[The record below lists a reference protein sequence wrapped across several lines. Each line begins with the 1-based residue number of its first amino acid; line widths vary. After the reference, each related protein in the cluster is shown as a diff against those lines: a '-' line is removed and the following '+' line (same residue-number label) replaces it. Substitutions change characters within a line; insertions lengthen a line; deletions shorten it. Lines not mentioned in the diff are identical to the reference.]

1 MILRL
6 QAANAQ
12 LASGKKGPLVVQEKK
27 PVKPTGASAT
37 KPHDVGGSKSQWLAL
52 LGVLRNGGREA
63 SGGLGEVDFGVGIR
77 KSAKA
82 KMSAAGYEP
91 WERLPA
97 EMRAAIT
104 KKEYERMHVR
114 ESEDDEEEDLGLL
127 PAVVFSFSKRK
138 CEEIA
143 DHCRGLD
150 LLTAR
155 EKGEVRSLMTQLR
168 SRLNPLDAQLPQVL
182 RVEEMLTRGVGIHH
196 GGLLP
201 ILKEAVEL
209 LFARSVVKV
218 LFATETFAMVNF
230 ILFGKIL
237 MVAYYK

>member
-1 MILRL
+1 MV
-6 QAANAQ
+6 
-12 LASGKKGPLVVQEKK
+12 PEKK
-27 PVKPTGASAT
+27 QLKPTGAAAA
-37 KPHDVGGSKSQWLAL
+37 KPQDVGGGKSHWLAL
-52 LGVLRNGGREA
+52 ISVLRSGGREA

-77 KSAKA
+77 KSSKT
-82 KMSAAGYEP
+82 KMNAAGYVP
-91 WERLPA
+91 WEKLPSD
-97 EMRAAIT
+97 MRAAIS

-114 ESEDDEEEDLGLL
+114 ETEDEEEGDDLGLL
-127 PAVVFSFSKRK
+127 PAVVFSFSKRR

-155 EKGEVRSLMTQLR
+155 EKGEVRSLMSQLR
-168 SRLNPLDAQLPQVL
+168 ARLNPLDAQLPQVL
-182 RVEEMLTRGVGIHH
+182 RVEEMLSRGVGVHH

-218 LFATETFAMVNF
+218 LFATETFAMVPF
-230 ILFGKIL
+230 LSS
-237 MVAYYK
+237 VC